1 MATITA
7 KLTLQG
13 DGITSD
19 ALSIIQT
26 SVLNV
31 ANPAIE
37 SGTLNVTDTAALLL
51 PATAK
56 RVYLYVKNTG
66 TPTVS
71 PNVNIQIVASTAN
84 IAELAPGEWL
94 FFPVEESLVLNVDSA
109 TASKTSTVEYSY
121 FAAG

>member
-7 KLTLQG
+7 KISLTG

-26 SVLNV
+26 SVLTV
-31 ANPAIE
+31 GNPAIE
-37 SGTLNVTDTAALLL
+37 SGTLKVTDTAAALL
-51 PATAK
+51 PATAA

-66 TPTVS
+66 TVNVS
-71 PNVNIQIVASTAN
+71 ANVNIQTAAAVN
-84 IAELAPGEWL
+84 VAELKAGEWL
-94 FFPVEESLVLNVDSA
+94 FFPVEESLALNVDSA
-109 TASKTSTVEYSY
+109 TASGVTTVEYSY